1 MSSAGNPNKKNGP
14 EKGAPADKAALDRS
28 ATEKV
33 AAAGARARVDMLA
46 CDIPAELPIIPL
58 ASTVVFPQ
66 MVVNLQVVRKKNLN
80 LIRDMEPESI
90 IGLVVQKSSSIDVP
104 PIEDLS
110 SIGVA
115 ARLVNKLNVS
125 GNTVQIILL
134 GLRRFRIAQYVQTEP
149 YLRARVACIDEKED
163 ESMEANLMMGN
174 ALHLLENLIQ
184 LDARVP
190 GEILNLI
197 KNNLTGPGNLADQV
211 ANHLN
216 FELEEKKEI
225 LQTINPIERLKVA
238 IRLIEKSI
246 GLAKAG
252 QEIKEQTEDEIRK
265 AQREFFLREQLKVI
279 RKELGEESETAGMV
293 KELRDKIEKAGLP
306 EEARKEADKEL
317 ARLEMVNP
325 ASAEYTVIT
334 TYLDW
339 LASLPWSIATDD
351 RLDVREAAKILDRDH
366 YDLEKVKDR
375 ILEFLAVRQLKK
387 DMKGPILCFYG
398 PPGTGKTSL
407 GRSIAE
413 ALGRK
418 FVRMSVGGM
427 RDEAEIRG
435 HRRTYV
441 GAMPGKVLQS
451 LRRAGSRNPLFMI
464 DEVDKIGMDFRGD
477 PASALLEVLDPEQ
490 NGAFTDLY
498 LDLPFDLS
506 RVMFITTANRLDTIP
521 EPLRDRMEILHLP
534 GYVEEEKLD
543 IARQYLVPRQ
553 IDGHGLTKSQIA
565 ISDDA
570 ITEIIRGYTSDSGL
584 RKLEQQIAT
593 ICRKVAKEIAMGKTK
608 PRAVGAKDLQE
619 FLGPIVYIPE
629 VAERS
634 DEIGISTGLAWTS
647 SGGEILFVEA
657 TRMKGNGGLTITGQL
672 GDVMKE
678 SAQAAL
684 SYVKAHARAL
694 GIDEDAFEKVDI
706 HIHVPAG
713 AIPKD
718 GPSAGVTIATS
729 LASLMSQR
737 PIRHDIA
744 MTGEITLR
752 GKVLP
757 VGGLKEKILAARRA
771 GITTVL
777 VPHKN
782 EKDLVDIPA
791 HIRKQLKVVFV
802 KEIADVLHA
811 ALCSIVVA
819 QTEAIPAEAKR
830 ARARD
835 GAAKRRDRVRP
846 RAAAAGGGT
855 RAGR

>member
-1 MSSAGNPNKKNGP
+1 MSGSHNKKVGP
-14 EKGAPADKAALDRS
+14 DKASLDRG
-28 ATEKV
+28 TLERV
-33 AAAGARARVDMLA
+33 VAAGAKARTDMLA

-90 IGLVVQKSSSIDVP
+90 IGLVVQKSTSIDVP
-104 PIEDLS
+104 PIEELS
-110 SIGVA
+110 TIGVA
-115 ARLVNKLNVS
+115 ARLVNKINVS
-125 GNTVQIILL
+125 GNTIQIILL
-134 GLRRFRIAQYVQTEP
+134 GLRRFRIASYLQTEP

-163 ESMEANLMMGN
+163 ESMEANLLMGN

-184 LDARVP
+184 LDPRVP

-197 KNNLTGPGNLADQV
+197 KNNLSGPGNLADQV

-225 LQTINPIERLKVA
+225 LQTIEPVERLKVA

-279 RKELGEESETAGMV
+279 KKELGEESESAAIV

-306 EEARKEADKEL
+306 VEARKDADKEL
-317 ARLEMVNP
+317 SRLEMVNP
-325 ASAEYTVIT
+325 ASAEYNVIT

-339 LASLPWSIATDD
+339 LASLPWSVVTED
-351 RLDVREAAKILDRDH
+351 RLDVKDAARILDRDH

-375 ILEFLAVRQLKK
+375 ILEYLAVRQLKQ

-407 GRSIAE
+407 GKSIAE

-441 GAMPGKVLQS
+441 GAMPGKILQS

-490 NGAFTDLY
+490 NSGFTDLY

-521 EPLRDRMEILHLP
+521 EPLRDRMEIIHLP

-543 IARQYLVPRQ
+543 IARQYLIPRQ
-553 IDGHGLTKSQIA
+553 IEGHGLTKAQVSFVDET
-565 ISDDA
+565 IS
-570 ITEIIRGYTSDSGL
+570 EIIRGYTSDSGL

-593 ICRKVAKEIAMGKTK
+593 ICRKVAKEIAMGKAK
-608 PRAVGAKDLQE
+608 ARAVAPHDLQE
-619 FLGPIVYIPE
+619 FLGPIIYIPE
-629 VAERS
+629 VAERQ
-634 DEIGISTGLAWTS
+634 DEVGVSTGLAWTS
-647 SGGEILFVEA
+647 SGGDILFVEA
-657 TRMKGNGGLTITGQL
+657 TRMKGNGTLSITGQL
-672 GDVMKE
+672 GDVMRE

-684 SYVKAHARAL
+684 SFVKSHAGEL
-694 GIDEDAFEKVDI
+694 GIDENVFEKVDI

-718 GPSAGVTIATS
+718 GPSAGVTIAVA

-737 PIRHDIA
+737 PVRHDIA

-757 VGGLKEKILAARRA
+757 VGGIKEKLLAARRA
-771 GITTVL
+771 GITTVIL
-777 VPHKN
+777 PAKN

-791 HIRKQLKVVFV
+791 HIRKQIKPILVR
-802 KEIADVLHA
+802 EIAEVLQA
-811 ALCSIVVA
+811 ALSSIV
-819 QTEAIPAEAKR
+819 I
-830 ARARD
+830 ARAETIPVDGPRPGDHD
-835 GAAKRRDRVRP
+835 GASKKRERVRP
-846 RAAAAGGGT
+846 RAAAAGGGRT
-855 RAGR
+855 R

>member
-1 MSSAGNPNKKNGP
+1 MSHTRKTVP
-14 EKGAPADKAALDRS
+14 EKSGLDKAATDR
-28 ATEKV
+28 V
-33 AAAGARARVDMLA
+33 AAAAARARVDMLA
-46 CDIPAELPIIPL
+46 CDIPVELPIIPL

-80 LIRDMEPESI
+80 LIRDIEPESI
-90 IGLVVQKSSSIDVP
+90 IGLVVQKSSSIEVP
-104 PIEDLS
+104 PAEELS

-125 GNTVQIILL
+125 GNTIQIILL
-134 GLRRFRIAQYVQTEP
+134 GLKRFKIAAYQQSEP
-149 YLRARVACIDEKED
+149 YLLARVACIDETED
-163 ESMEANLMMGN
+163 ESMEANLLMGK

-184 LDARVP
+184 LDPRVP

-211 ANHLN
+211 ANHLS
-216 FELEEKKEI
+216 FELDDKKEI
-225 LQTINPIERLKVA
+225 LTTINPLDRLKVA
-238 IRLIEKSI
+238 IRLIEKLI

-279 RKELGEESETAGMV
+279 RKELGDESETAGV
-293 KELRDKIEKAGLP
+293 VRDLREKIAKANLP

-317 ARLEMVNP
+317 GRLETVNP
-325 ASAEYTVIT
+325 ASAEYTVIS

-339 LASLPWSIATDD
+339 LAALPWSVATED

-387 DMKGPILCFYG
+387 DLKSPILCFYG

-441 GAMPGKVLQS
+441 GAMPGKILQS
-451 LRRAGSRNPLFMI
+451 IRRSGSKNPVFMI
-464 DEVDKIGMDFRGD
+464 DEVDKIGSDFRGD

-490 NGAFTDLY
+490 NFAFTDLY
-498 LDLPFDLS
+498 LDVPFDLAQ
-506 RVMFITTANRLDTIP
+506 VMFVTTANRLDTIP
-521 EPLRDRMEILHLP
+521 EPLRDRMEILHLT
-534 GYVEEEKLD
+534 GYVEEEKLE
-543 IARQYLVPRQ
+543 IAQRYLVPRQ
-553 IDGHGLTKSQIA
+553 IEAHGLSKAMLT
-565 ISDDA
+565 
-570 ITEIIRGYTSDSGL
+570 ITEAALAEIVHGYTSDSGL

-593 ICRKVAKEIAMGKTK
+593 ICRKIAKEIAMGKTK
-608 PRAVGAKDLQE
+608 ARTLAPSDLQE

-629 VAERS
+629 VAERT
-634 DEIGISTGLAWTS
+634 DEVGVATGLAWTS
-647 SGGEILFVEA
+647 SGGEILFIEA
-657 TRMKGNGGLTITGQL
+657 TRMKGNGGLSITGQL
-672 GDVMKE
+672 GDVMRE

-684 SYVKAHARAL
+684 SYVKAHAPDL
-694 GIDEDAFEKVDI
+694 GIEETAFEKVDI

-718 GPSAGVTIATS
+718 GPSAGITIAVA

-737 PIRHDIA
+737 PIRHDMA

-771 GITTVL
+771 GITSVL
-777 VPHKN
+777 IPQKN

-791 HIRKQLKVVFV
+791 HIRKQLKLIPVR
-802 KEIADVLHA
+802 EISEVLAA
-811 ALCSIVVA
+811 ALCSIVLA
-819 QTEAIPAEAKR
+819 RPESIPSEARR
-830 ARARD
+830 ARTRATTSKKGD
-835 GAAKRRDRVRP
+835 KIKP
-846 RAAAAGGGT
+846 RAVAGT
-855 RAGR
+855 RPAR

>member
-1 MSSAGNPNKKNGP
+1 MSGTGNHK
-14 EKGAPADKAALDRS
+14 KGAPDKSLDKS
-28 ATEKV
+28 TAEKI
-33 AAAGARARVDMLA
+33 AAAGMRAHGDMLA
-46 CDIPAELPIIPL
+46 CDIPAELPVIPL

-104 PIEDLS
+104 PIEELS

-115 ARLVNKLNVS
+115 ARLVNKINVS
-125 GNTVQIILL
+125 GNTIQIILL
-134 GLRRFRIAQYVQTEP
+134 GLRRFKIASYIQTEP
-149 YLRARVACIDEKED
+149 YLKARVACIDEKED
-163 ESMEANLMMGN
+163 ESMEANMLMGN

-184 LDARVP
+184 LDPRVP

-197 KNNLTGPGNLADQV
+197 KNNLSGPGNLADQV

-225 LQTINPIERLKVA
+225 LTTIDPIGRLKVA
-238 IRLIEKSI
+238 IRLIEKAI

-279 RKELGEESETAGMV
+279 KKELGEESETAATV
-293 KELRDKIEKAGLP
+293 RELREKIDKAGLP
-306 EEARKEADKEL
+306 EEAKKEAEKEL
-317 ARLEMVNP
+317 GRLEMVNP
-325 ASAEYTVIT
+325 ASAEYNVIT

-339 LASLPWSIATDD
+339 LATLPWNTLTVD
-351 RLDVREAAKILDRDH
+351 RLDVKDASRILDRDH

-375 ILEFLAVRQLKK
+375 ILEFLAVRQLKS

-441 GAMPGKVLQS
+441 GAMPGKIIQS

-490 NGAFTDLY
+490 NSTFTDLY
-498 LDLPFDLS
+498 LDLQFDLS
-506 RVMFITTANRLDTIP
+506 KVMFITTANRLDTIP
-521 EPLRDRMEILHLP
+521 DPLRDRMEILHLP

-543 IARQYLVPRQ
+543 IARQFLIPRQ
-553 IDGHGLTKSQIA
+553 VSDHGLTKEQITLTE
-565 ISDDA
+565 DA
-570 ITEIIRGYTSDSGL
+570 LKEIIRGYTSDSGL

-593 ICRKVAKEIAMGKTK
+593 ICRKVAKDIAMGKPKART
-608 PRAVGAKDLQE
+608 VDQKDLGD

-629 VAERS
+629 VAERT
-634 DEIGISTGLAWTS
+634 DEVGVSTGLAWTS
-647 SGGEILFVEA
+647 SGGDILFIEA
-657 TRMKGNGGLTITGQL
+657 SKMKGNGVLSITGQL

-678 SAQAAL
+678 SAQAAMT
-684 SYVKAHARAL
+684 YVKSHSREL
-694 GIDEDAFEKVDI
+694 EIDEGLFEKTDI

-718 GPSAGVTIATS
+718 GPSAGVTIVAA

-737 PIRHDIA
+737 PVRHDLA
-744 MTGEITLR
+744 MTGEVTLR
-752 GKVLP
+752 GRVLP
-757 VGGLKEKILAARRA
+757 VGGIKEKILAARRA

-777 VPHKN
+777 MPARN

-791 HIRKQLKVVFV
+791 HIRKQLKFVFV
-802 KEIADVLHA
+802 REVGEVLEH
-811 ALCSIVVA
+811 ALCSIILA
-819 QTEAIPAEAKR
+819 KAEAIPVEARR
-830 ARARD
+830 ARVRERVQ
-835 GAAKRRDRVRP
+835 KRKERVKP
-846 RAAAAGGGT
+846 RAAAANGT
-855 RAGR
+855 RQVPR

>member
-1 MSSAGNPNKKNGP
+1 MNTPKKGGP
-14 EKGAPADKAALDRS
+14 EKEAPDRRASDKAAPAKAS
-28 ATEKV
+28 AEKP
-33 AAAGARARVDMLA
+33 APAGPKGRAEMLA

-66 MVVNLQVVRKKNLN
+66 MVVNLQVVRKKNLS
-80 LIRDMEPESI
+80 LIRDMEQESI
-90 IGLVVQKSSSIDVP
+90 IGLVVQKSSSIDLP
-104 PIEDLS
+104 PIEELS
-110 SIGVA
+110 AIGVA
-115 ARLVNKLNVS
+115 ARLVNKINVS

-134 GLRRFRIAQYVQTEP
+134 GLRRFRIAGYVQTEP
-149 YLRARVACIDEKED
+149 YLKARVTCIDEQED
-163 ESMEANLMMGN
+163 TSMEANLLMGN

-184 LDARVP
+184 LDPRVP

-197 KNNLTGPGNLADQV
+197 KNNLSGPGNLADQV

-225 LQTINPIERLKVA
+225 LQTINPLERLKVG
-238 IRLIEKSI
+238 IRLLEKSI

-279 RKELGEESETAGMV
+279 RKELGEESETAAVV
-293 KELRDKIEKAGLP
+293 KDLREKIEKALLP
-306 EEARKEADKEL
+306 EEARKEAEKEM

-325 ASAEYTVIT
+325 ASAEYNVIT

-339 LASLPWSIATDD
+339 LANLPWSVLTED
-351 RLDVREAAKILDRDH
+351 RLDVRDATRILDRDH

-418 FVRMSVGGM
+418 FVHMSVGGM

-441 GAMPGKVLQS
+441 GAMPGKILQS

-490 NGAFTDLY
+490 NSAFTDLY

-521 EPLRDRMEILHLP
+521 EPLRDRMEILHLS

-553 IDGHGLTKSQIA
+553 IEGHGLTKDQITITDEA
-565 ISDDA
+565 V
-570 ITEIIRGYTSDSGL
+570 TEIIRGYTSDSGL
-584 RKLEQQIAT
+584 RRLEQQIAT
-593 ICRKVAKEIAMGKTK
+593 LCRKVAKEIAMGSEK
-608 PRAVGAKDLQE
+608 PRTITGRDLQE
-619 FLGPIVYIPE
+619 FLGPIIYIPE
-629 VAERS
+629 VAERQ
-634 DEIGISTGLAWTS
+634 DEVGVSTGLAWTS
-647 SGGEILFVEA
+647 SGGDILFIEA
-657 TRMKGNGGLTITGQL
+657 TKMKGNGGLAITGQL
-672 GDVMKE
+672 GDIMKE
-678 SAQAAL
+678 SAQAAM
-684 SYVKAHARAL
+684 SYVKSHARAL

-718 GPSAGVTIATS
+718 GPSAGITIALA

-737 PIRHDIA
+737 AVRHDIA

-757 VGGLKEKILAARRA
+757 VGGIKEKLLAARRA
-771 GITTVL
+771 GITTIL
-777 VPHKN
+777 LPAKN
-782 EKDLVDIPA
+782 EKDLVDIPP
-791 HIRKQLKVVFV
+791 HIRKQLKLVFV
-802 KEIADVLHA
+802 RDIAEVLKT
-811 ALCSIVVA
+811 ALSSIVIA
-819 QTEAIPAEAKR
+819 HAGAIAGEARK
-830 ARARD
+830 ARARE
-835 GAAKRRDRVRP
+835 GGPKRKGDRVKP
-846 RAAAAGGGT
+846 RAAAVGG
-855 RAGR
+855 RPAR

>member
-1 MSSAGNPNKKNGP
+1 MSQSHRKGSGERPAGSERALPAAVRPSA
-14 EKGAPADKAALDRS
+14 E
-28 ATEKV
+28 
-33 AAAGARARVDMLA
+33 MLE

-66 MVVNLQVVRKKNLN
+66 MVVNLQVVRKKNLS

-90 IGLVVQKSSSIDVP
+90 IGLVVQKSTSIEVP
-104 PIEDLS
+104 PIDELS
-110 SIGVA
+110 GIGVA

-125 GNTVQIILL
+125 GNTIQIILL
-134 GLRRFRIAQYVQTEP
+134 GLRRFRVAEYVQTDP
-149 YLRARVACIDEKED
+149 YLKARVACIDEAET
-163 ESMEANLMMGN
+163 ESMEANLLMGN

-184 LDARVP
+184 LDPRVP

-225 LQTINPIERLKVA
+225 LQTIESIDRLKVA

-246 GLAKAG
+246 GLAKSG

-265 AQREFFLREQLKVI
+265 AQREYFLREQMKVI
-279 RKELGEESETAGMV
+279 RKELGEESESAGAV
-293 KELRDKIEKAGLP
+293 RELREKIEKAGLP
-306 EEARKEADKEL
+306 EDAKKEAEKEL

-339 LASLPWSIATDD
+339 LATLPWNVDTTD

-366 YDLEKVKDR
+366 YGLEKVKDR

-387 DMKGPILCFYG
+387 DMKSPILCFYG

-441 GAMPGKVLQS
+441 GAMPGKIVQS
-451 LRRAGSRNPLFMI
+451 LRRAASRNPLFMI
-464 DEVDKIGMDFRGD
+464 DEVDKIGSDFRGD

-490 NGAFTDLY
+490 NSTFTDLY

-506 RVMFITTANRLDTIP
+506 RVMFVTTANRLDTIP

-534 GYVEEEKLD
+534 GYVEEEKMD
-543 IARQYLVPRQ
+543 IARQYLIPRQ
-553 IDGHGLTKSQIA
+553 LEAHGL
-565 ISDDA
+565 SDERLAFADEA
-570 ITEIIRGYTSDSGL
+570 LADIIHGYTADSGL

-593 ICRKVAKEIAMGKTK
+593 ICRKVAKDIAMGQTK
-608 PRAVGAKDLQE
+608 PRKVATADLIDY
-619 FLGPIVYIPE
+619 LGPVVFIPE
-629 VAERS
+629 VAERT
-634 DEIGISTGLAWTS
+634 DEVGVATGLAWTS
-647 SGGEILFVEA
+647 SGGDILFIEA
-657 TRMKGNGGLTITGQL
+657 TRMKGGGGLLITGQL

-678 SAQAAL
+678 SAQAAM
-684 SYVKAHARAL
+684 SYIKAHAIEL
-694 GIDEDAFEKVDI
+694 GIEGDAFEKYDI

-718 GPSAGVTIATS
+718 GPSAGITIATAI
-729 LASLMSQR
+729 ASLMSNR
-737 PIRHDIA
+737 PVRHQLA

-771 GITTVL
+771 GLETVL
-777 VPHKN
+777 IPIKN
-782 EKDLVDIPA
+782 EKDLIDVPE
-791 HIRKQLKVVFV
+791 HLRKPLKLVPV
-802 KEIADVLHA
+802 KTISEVLAA
-811 ALCSIVVA
+811 ALSPLVLA
-819 QTEAIPAEAKR
+819 QTESIPGEARR
-830 ARARD
+830 ARIRES
-835 GAAKRRDRVRP
+835 GGRRRDRVKP
-846 RAAAAGGGT
+846 RAIAEE
-855 RAGR
+855 RRNGR

>member
-1 MSSAGNPNKKNGP
+1 MTTKKIVEGKPAG
-14 EKGAPADKAALDRS
+14 
-28 ATEKV
+28 TERV
-33 AAAGARARVDMLA
+33 TPAAAKPTPDMLE
-46 CDIPAELPIIPL
+46 CEIPAILPIIPL

-66 MVVNLQVVRKKNLN
+66 MVVNLQVVRKKNLS
-80 LIRDMEPESI
+80 LIRDLEAESI
-90 IGLVVQKSSSIDVP
+90 IGLVVQKSTSIEVP
-104 PIEDLS
+104 PVEELS
-110 SIGVA
+110 TIGVA
-115 ARLVNKLNVS
+115 ARLVNRLNVS
-125 GNTVQIILL
+125 GNTIQIILL
-134 GLRRFRIAQYVQTEP
+134 GLRRFKIAEYLQTEP
-149 YLRARVACIDEKED
+149 YLRARVACIDEREV
-163 ESMEANLMMGN
+163 ESMEANLLMGN

-197 KNNLTGPGNLADQV
+197 KNNLRGPGNLADQI

-225 LQTINPIERLKVA
+225 LQTIHPIERLKCG

-265 AQREFFLREQLKVI
+265 AQREYFLREQMKVI
-279 RKELGEESETAGMV
+279 RKELGEESESAAAV
-293 KELRDKIEKAGLP
+293 KELRDRLEKATLP
-306 EEARKEADKEL
+306 EEARKEAEKEL
-317 ARLEMVNP
+317 TRLEMVNP

-339 LASLPWSIATDD
+339 LASLPWSAETVD
-351 RLDVREAAKILDRDH
+351 RLDVREAARILDRDH
-366 YDLEKVKDR
+366 YGLEKVKDR

-387 DMKGPILCFYG
+387 DMKSPILCFYG

-413 ALGRK
+413 SLGRK

-441 GAMPGKVLQS
+441 GAMPGKILQS
-451 LRRAGSRNPLFMI
+451 LRRATTRNPLFMI

-490 NGAFTDLY
+490 NSTFTDLY

-506 RVMFITTANRLDTIP
+506 RVMFVTTANRLDTIP

-534 GYVEEEKLD
+534 GYVEEEKMD
-543 IARQYLVPRQ
+543 IARQYLIPRQ
-553 IDGHGLTKSQIA
+553 LEAHGLDDAQLKL
-565 ISDDA
+565 SDDA
-570 ITEIIRGYTSDSGL
+570 LAEMIRGYTADSGL

-593 ICRKVAKEIAMGKTK
+593 ICRKVAKEIALGDSR
-608 PRAVGAKDLQE
+608 PRSVTPNDLQM
-619 FLGPIVYIPE
+619 FLGPIQFIPE
-629 VAERS
+629 MAERT
-634 DEIGISTGLAWTS
+634 DEIGVATGLAWTS
-647 SGGEILFVEA
+647 SGGDILFIEA
-657 TRMKGNGGLTITGQL
+657 TRMKGNGGLVITGQL

-684 SYVKAHARAL
+684 SFVKAHAAEL
-694 GIDEDAFEKVDI
+694 NIDPDAFEKHDI

-718 GPSAGVTIATS
+718 GPSAGITIATAV
-729 LASLMSQR
+729 ASLMSNR
-737 PIRHDIA
+737 PVRHQIA

-757 VGGLKEKILAARRA
+757 IGGVKEKILAARRA
-771 GITTVL
+771 GIECVL
-777 VPHKN
+777 MPQRN
-782 EKDLVDIPA
+782 EKDLIDVA
-791 HIRKQLKVVFV
+791 EHLRKGLKFVFV
-802 KEIADVLHA
+802 RDIGEVLKEALSPLVIARPDAV
-811 ALCSIVVA
+811 SGEVR
-819 QTEAIPAEAKR
+819 R
-830 ARARD
+830 ARHRD
-835 GAAKRRDRVRP
+835 ATSRRRERVKPRAIAGDRVRN
-846 RAAAAGGGT
+846 
-855 RAGR
+855 GR

>member
-1 MSSAGNPNKKNGP
+1 MSHSSR
-14 EKGAPADKAALDRS
+14 KGASDKSAAVERVAPTMVRPS
-28 ATEKV
+28 AE
-33 AAAGARARVDMLA
+33 MLE

-66 MVVNLQVVRKKNLN
+66 MVVNLQVVRKKNLS

-90 IGLVVQKSSSIDVP
+90 IGLVVQKSTSIEVP
-104 PIEDLS
+104 PIEELS
-110 SIGVA
+110 GIGVA

-125 GNTVQIILL
+125 GNTIQIILL
-134 GLRRFRIAQYVQTEP
+134 GLRRFKVAEYAQTEP
-149 YLRARVACIDEKED
+149 YLRARVACIDEREV
-163 ESMEANLMMGN
+163 ESMEANLLMGN
-174 ALHLLENLIQ
+174 ALHLMENLIQ
-184 LDARVP
+184 LDPRVP

-238 IRLIEKSI
+238 IRLIEKTI

-265 AQREFFLREQLKVI
+265 AQREYFLREQMKVI
-279 RKELGEESETAGMV
+279 RKELGEESESAGAV
-293 KELRDKIEKAGLP
+293 KDLREKLDRAGLP
-306 EEARKEADKEL
+306 EEARKEAEKEL

-325 ASAEYTVIT
+325 ASAEYSVIT

-339 LASLPWSIATDD
+339 LATLPWTTTTDD
-351 RLDVREAAKILDRDH
+351 RLDIREAAKILDRDH
-366 YDLEKVKDR
+366 YGLEKVKDR

-387 DMKGPILCFYG
+387 DMKSPILCFYG

-413 ALGRK
+413 ALGRR

-441 GAMPGKVLQS
+441 GAMPGKILQS
-451 LRRAGSRNPLFMI
+451 LRRAGTRNPLFMI
-464 DEVDKIGMDFRGD
+464 DEVDKIGNDFRGD

-490 NGAFTDLY
+490 NSTFTDLY
-498 LDLPFDLS
+498 LDLQFDLS
-506 RVMFITTANRLDTIP
+506 RVMFVTTANRLDTIP
-521 EPLRDRMEILHLP
+521 DPLRDRMETLHIP
-534 GYVEEEKLD
+534 GYVEEEKMD
-543 IARQYLVPRQ
+543 IAKQYLVPRQ
-553 IDGHGLTKSQIA
+553 LEAHGLTDTHLQ
-565 ISDDA
+565 
-570 ITEIIRGYTSDSGL
+570 ITEAALGEMISGYTSDSGL

-593 ICRKVAKEIAMGKTK
+593 ICRKAAKEVAMGRSK
-608 PRAVGAKDLQE
+608 PRQVGPTELQE
-619 FLGPIVYIPE
+619 FLGPIVYISE
-629 VAERS
+629 VAERT
-634 DEIGISTGLAWTS
+634 DEIGVATGLAWTS
-647 SGGEILFVEA
+647 SGGEILFIEA
-657 TRMKGNGGLTITGQL
+657 TRMKGSGGLQITGQL

-684 SYVKAHARAL
+684 SFVKSHATDL
-694 GIDEDAFEKVDI
+694 GIDPEAFEKGDL

-718 GPSAGVTIATS
+718 GPSAGITLATAI
-729 LASLMSQR
+729 ASLMSNR
-737 PIRHDIA
+737 PVRHQIA

-757 VGGLKEKILAARRA
+757 VGGIKEKILAARRA
-771 GITTVL
+771 GIETVL
-777 VPHKN
+777 MPVRN
-782 EKDLVDIPA
+782 EKDLVDIPE
-791 HIRKQLKVVFV
+791 HLRKGLKLIPVRDIS
-802 KEIADVLHA
+802 EVLAA
-811 ALCSIVVA
+811 ALSPLVLARPEAVA
-819 QTEAIPAEAKR
+819 GEARK
-830 ARARD
+830 ARVRDASAR
-835 GAAKRRDRVRP
+835 RRDKIKP
-846 RAAAAGGGT
+846 RAIAQGP
-855 RAGR
+855 RSGR

>member
-1 MSSAGNPNKKNGP
+1 MSAPGRKVSAESKPT
-14 EKGAPADKAALDRS
+14 DRV
-28 ATEKV
+28 ATSTPLKPQS
-33 AAAGARARVDMLA
+33 DMLE
-46 CDIPAELPIIPL
+46 CDIPSELPIIPL

-66 MVVNLQVVRKKNLN
+66 MVVNLQVVRKKNLS
-80 LIRDMEPESI
+80 LIRDMEQESI
-90 IGLVVQKSSSIDVP
+90 IGLVVQRSTSIEVP
-104 PIEDLS
+104 PIEELS
-110 SIGVA
+110 GIGVA

-125 GNTVQIILL
+125 GNTIQIILL
-134 GLRRFRIAQYVQTEP
+134 GLRRFRIAEYLQTEP
-149 YLRARVACIDEKED
+149 YLKARVACIDEREI
-163 ESMEANLMMGN
+163 ESMEANLLMGN
-174 ALHLLENLIQ
+174 ALHLMENLIQ

-265 AQREFFLREQLKVI
+265 SQREYFLREQLKVI
-279 RKELGEESETAGMV
+279 RKELGEESETAAAV
-293 KELRDKIEKAGLP
+293 KDLRDRLDKAQLP
-306 EEARKEADKEL
+306 EDAKKEAEKEIG
-317 ARLEMVNP
+317 RLEMVNP

-339 LASLPWSIATDD
+339 LASLPWSTETVD

-366 YDLEKVKDR
+366 YGLEKVKDR
-375 ILEFLAVRQLKK
+375 ILEFLAVRQLKR
-387 DMKGPILCFYG
+387 DMKSPILCFYG

-441 GAMPGKVLQS
+441 GAMPGKILQS
-451 LRRAGSRNPLFMI
+451 LRRAGTKNPLFMI
-464 DEVDKIGMDFRGD
+464 DEVDKIGADFRGD

-490 NGAFTDLY
+490 NNSFTDLY
-498 LDLPFDLS
+498 LDLAFDLS
-506 RVMFITTANRLDTIP
+506 KVMFVTTANRLDTIP

-534 GYVEEEKLD
+534 GYVEEEKMD
-543 IARQYLVPRQ
+543 IARQYLIPRQ
-553 IDGHGLTKSQIA
+553 VEGHGLTKEQI
-565 ISDDA
+565 
-570 ITEIIRGYTSDSGL
+570 EIGDEALAEMIRGYTADSGL

-593 ICRKVAKEIAMGKTK
+593 ICRKVAKEIAMGKAK
-608 PRAVGAKDLQE
+608 PRQIGSTDLQD
-619 FLGPIVYIPE
+619 FLGPVVFIPE
-629 VAERS
+629 VAERE
-634 DEIGISTGLAWTS
+634 DEVGVATGLAWTS
-647 SGGEILFVEA
+647 SGGDILFIEA
-657 TRMKGNGGLTITGQL
+657 TRMKGNGGLQITGQL

-684 SYVKAHARAL
+684 SYVKAHATDLSIEA
-694 GIDEDAFEKVDI
+694 DAFEKFDL

-718 GPSAGVTIATS
+718 GPSAGITIATAI
-729 LASLMSQR
+729 ASLMSNR
-737 PIRHDIA
+737 PVRHQTA

-757 VGGLKEKILAARRA
+757 VGGVKEKILAARRA

-777 VPHKN
+777 LPAKN
-782 EKDLVDIPA
+782 EKDLVDVPA
-791 HIRKQLKVVFV
+791 HLRKDLKLVFV
-802 KEIADVLHA
+802 KDIGEVLAA
-811 ALCSIVVA
+811 ALRVVVLA
-819 QTEAIPAEAKR
+819 PPEAI
-830 ARARD
+830 D
-835 GAAKRRDRVRP
+835 GDDRKTRP
-846 RAAAAGGGT
+846 RDTGNRRRGERLKP
-855 RAGR
+855 RAIAEPRRSPGR

>member
-1 MSSAGNPNKKNGP
+1 MTGPGNHRKA
-14 EKGAPADKAALDRS
+14 APDKALDKS
-28 ATEKV
+28 TAEKV
-33 AAAGARARVDMLA
+33 AAAGARAHGDMLA
-46 CDIPAELPIIPL
+46 CDIPGELPVIPL

-104 PIEDLS
+104 PIEELS
-110 SIGVA
+110 TIGVA
-115 ARLVNKLNVS
+115 ARLVNKINVS
-125 GNTVQIILL
+125 GNTIQIILL
-134 GLRRFRIAQYVQTEP
+134 GLRRFKIASYIQTEP
-149 YLRARVACIDEKED
+149 YLKARVACIDEKED
-163 ESMEANLMMGN
+163 DSMEANMLMGN

-184 LDARVP
+184 LDPRVP

-197 KNNLTGPGNLADQV
+197 KNNLSGPGNLADQV

-225 LQTINPIERLKVA
+225 LTTIDPLGRLKVA
-238 IRLIEKSI
+238 IRLIEKAI

-279 RKELGEESETAGMV
+279 KKELGEESETAATV
-293 KELRDKIEKAGLP
+293 RELREKIEKAGLP
-306 EEARKEADKEL
+306 EEARKEAEKEL
-317 ARLEMVNP
+317 GRLEMVNP
-325 ASAEYTVIT
+325 ASAEYNVIT

-339 LASLPWSIATDD
+339 LATLPWSTMTVD
-351 RLDVREAAKILDRDH
+351 RLDVKDAARILDRDH
-366 YDLEKVKDR
+366 YDLDKVKDR
-375 ILEFLAVRQLKK
+375 ILEFLAVRQLKS

-441 GAMPGKVLQS
+441 GAMPGKIIQS

-490 NGAFTDLY
+490 NNSFTDLY
-498 LDLPFDLS
+498 LDLQFDLS

-521 EPLRDRMEILHLP
+521 DPLRDRMEILHLS

-543 IARQYLVPRQ
+543 IARQFLIPRQ
-553 IDGHGLTKSQIA
+553 IADHGLTKEQV
-565 ISDDA
+565 A
-570 ITEIIRGYTSDSGL
+570 ITEDALKEIIRGYTSDSGL

-593 ICRKVAKEIAMGKTK
+593 ICRKI
-608 PRAVGAKDLQE
+608 AKDVVTGKSRARTVDPKELGD

-629 VAERS
+629 VAERT
-634 DEIGISTGLAWTS
+634 DEVGVSTGLAWTS
-647 SGGEILFVEA
+647 SGGDILFIEA
-657 TRMKGNGGLTITGQL
+657 SRMKGNGVLSITGQL

-684 SYVKAHARAL
+684 TYVKSHSREL
-694 GIDEDAFEKVDI
+694 EIDETLFEKNDI

-718 GPSAGVTIATS
+718 GPSAGVTIVAS
-729 LASLMSQR
+729 LASLMTQR
-737 PIRHDIA
+737 PVRHDLA
-744 MTGEITLR
+744 MTGEVTLR

-771 GITTVL
+771 GITTVVL
-777 VPHKN
+777 PARN

-791 HIRKQLKVVFV
+791 NIRKQMKFVFV
-802 KEIADVLHA
+802 REVGEVLDA
-811 ALCSIVVA
+811 ALCKIVLA
-819 QTEAIPAEAKR
+819 RAEAIPVEARR
-830 ARARD
+830 ARVRERVQ
-835 GAAKRRDRVRP
+835 KRKERVKP
-846 RAAAAGGGT
+846 RAAANGSRQGD
-855 RAGR
+855 R

>member
-1 MSSAGNPNKKNGP
+1 MTAP
-14 EKGAPADKAALDRS
+14 KGKGPADPKAAI
-28 ATEKV
+28 EK
-33 AAAGARARVDMLA
+33 AMPASIRPPAELLE

-66 MVVNLQVVRKKNLN
+66 MVVNLQVVRKKNLS

-90 IGLVVQKSSSIDVP
+90 LGLVVQKSTSIEVP
-104 PIEDLS
+104 PIEELS
-110 SIGVA
+110 GIGVA

-125 GNTVQIILL
+125 GNTIQIILL
-134 GLRRFRIAQYVQTEP
+134 GLRRFRIAEYLQTEP
-149 YLRARVACIDEKED
+149 YLKARVACIDEREV
-163 ESMEANLMMGN
+163 ESMEANLLMGN

-225 LQTINPIERLKVA
+225 LQTINPIERLKVG

-265 AQREFFLREQLKVI
+265 AQREYFLREQMKVI
-279 RKELGEESETAGMV
+279 RKELGEDSETAAAV
-293 KELRDKIEKAGLP
+293 KDLRDKLDRAVLP

-317 ARLEMVNP
+317 GRLEMVNP

-339 LASLPWSIATDD
+339 LATLPWSTETVD

-366 YDLEKVKDR
+366 YGLEKVKDR

-387 DMKGPILCFYG
+387 DMKSPILCFYG

-441 GAMPGKVLQS
+441 GAMPGKIVQS
-451 LRRAGSRNPLFMI
+451 LRRAGTRNPLFMI
-464 DEVDKIGMDFRGD
+464 DEVDKIGSDFRGD

-490 NGAFTDLY
+490 NSTFTDLY

-506 RVMFITTANRLDTIP
+506 RIMFVTTANRLDTIP

-534 GYVEEEKLD
+534 GYVEEEKMD
-543 IARQYLVPRQ
+543 IARQYLIPRQ
-553 IDGHGLTKSQIA
+553 IDGHGLTGQQLG
-565 ISDDA
+565 
-570 ITEIIRGYTSDSGL
+570 ITDEALAEMIHGYTADSGL

-593 ICRKVAKEIAMGKTK
+593 ICRKVAKEIAMGKEK
-608 PRAVGAKDLQE
+608 PRQVAPADLQE
-619 FLGPIVYIPE
+619 FLGPVVYIPE
-629 VAERS
+629 VAERE
-634 DEIGISTGLAWTS
+634 DEIGVATGLAWTA
-647 SGGEILFVEA
+647 SGGDILFIEA
-657 TRMKGNGGLTITGQL
+657 TRMRGNGGLQITGQL

-684 SYVKAHARAL
+684 SFVKAHAVEL
-694 GIDEDAFEKVDI
+694 KIEVDAFEKFDL

-718 GPSAGVTIATS
+718 GPSAGITIAAAI
-729 LASLMSQR
+729 ASLMSNR
-737 PIRHDIA
+737 PVRHQTA

-757 VGGLKEKILAARRA
+757 VGGIKEKILAARRA
-771 GITTVL
+771 GIETVL
-777 VPHKN
+777 MPSRN
-782 EKDLVDIPA
+782 EKDLADVPE
-791 HIRKQLKVVFV
+791 HLRKGLSLVFV
-802 KEIADVLHA
+802 KDIAEVLAA
-811 ALCSIVVA
+811 ALSPLVLA
-819 QTEAIPAEAKR
+819 PATMVEVEKPKPR
-830 ARARD
+830 ETGR
-835 GAAKRRDRVRP
+835 GRRGLKP
-846 RAAAAGGGT
+846 RAVPEERRGS
-855 RAGR
+855 R

>member
-1 MSSAGNPNKKNGP
+1 MSTPNSNKKNGT
-14 EKGAPADKAALDRS
+14 DKSGLDKP
-28 ATEKV
+28 TTDKV
-33 AAAGARARVDMLA
+33 LAAGAKARIDMLA
-46 CDIPAELPIIPL
+46 CDIPSELPIIPL

-80 LIRDMEPESI
+80 LIRDMEPEAI

-110 SIGVA
+110 QIGVA

-125 GNTVQIILL
+125 GNTIQIILL
-134 GLRRFRIAQYVQTEP
+134 GLRRFRIAQYLQTEP

-163 ESMEANLMMGN
+163 ESMEANLLMGS

-225 LQTINPIERLKVA
+225 LQTINPIDRLKVA
-238 IRLIEKSI
+238 IRLIEKTI

-279 RKELGEESETAGMV
+279 RKELGEESESAAAV
-293 KELRDKIEKAGLP
+293 KELRDKIDKAGLP
-306 EEARKEADKEL
+306 EEARKEAEKEL
-317 ARLEMVNP
+317 GRLEMVNP

-339 LASLPWSIATDD
+339 LATLPWSIATED

-490 NGAFTDLY
+490 NFGFTDLY

-521 EPLRDRMEILHLP
+521 DPLRDRMEILHLP

-553 IDGHGLTKSQIA
+553 IEGHGLTNA
-565 ISDDA
+565 IITITDEAVSD
-570 ITEIIRGYTSDSGL
+570 IIRGYTSDSGL

-593 ICRKVAKEIAMGKTK
+593 ICRKVAKEIAMGRTK
-608 PRAVGAKDLQE
+608 AHAVGPKDLQA
-619 FLGPIVYIPE
+619 FLGPIIYIPE

-634 DEIGISTGLAWTS
+634 DEIGVATGLAWTS
-647 SGGEILFVEA
+647 SGGEILFVEV

-694 GIDEDAFEKVDI
+694 GIDEDGFEKVDI

-718 GPSAGVTIATS
+718 GPSAGVTIATA

-737 PIRHDIA
+737 PVRHDIA

-757 VGGLKEKILAARRA
+757 VGGVKEKILAARRA
-771 GITTVL
+771 GITTIL
-777 VPHKN
+777 MPAKN
-782 EKDLVDIPA
+782 EKDLVDIPT
-791 HIRKQLKVVFV
+791 HIRKQLKLVFV
-802 KEIADVLHA
+802 REISEVLA
-811 ALCSIVVA
+811 AAISSIVIA
-819 QTEAIPAEAKR
+819 PTEAIAGEARR

-835 GAAKRRDRVRP
+835 GGAKRRDRVRP
-846 RAAAAGGGT
+846 RAAAVGGG
-855 RAGR
+855 RSPR

>member
-1 MSSAGNPNKKNGP
+1 MSGTGNHK
-14 EKGAPADKAALDRS
+14 KGAPEKALDKS
-28 ATEKV
+28 TAEKI
-33 AAAGARARVDMLA
+33 AAAGIRAHGDMLA
-46 CDIPAELPIIPL
+46 CDIPAELPVIPL

-104 PIEDLS
+104 PIEELS

-115 ARLVNKLNVS
+115 ARLVNKINVS
-125 GNTVQIILL
+125 GNTIQIILL
-134 GLRRFRIAQYVQTEP
+134 GLRRFKIASYIQTEP
-149 YLRARVACIDEKED
+149 YLKARVACIDEKED
-163 ESMEANLMMGN
+163 ESMEANMLMGN

-184 LDARVP
+184 LDPRVP

-197 KNNLTGPGNLADQV
+197 KNNLSGPGNLADQV

-225 LQTINPIERLKVA
+225 LTTIDPIGRLKVA
-238 IRLIEKSI
+238 IRLIEKAI

-279 RKELGEESETAGMV
+279 KKELGEESETAATV
-293 KELRDKIEKAGLP
+293 RELREKIDKAGLP
-306 EEARKEADKEL
+306 EEAKKEAEKEL
-317 ARLEMVNP
+317 GRLEMVNP
-325 ASAEYTVIT
+325 ASAEYNVIT

-339 LASLPWSIATDD
+339 LATLPWNTLTVD
-351 RLDVREAAKILDRDH
+351 RLDVKDAARILDRDH

-375 ILEFLAVRQLKK
+375 ILEFLAVRQLKS
-387 DMKGPILCFYG
+387 DMKGPILSFYG

-441 GAMPGKVLQS
+441 GAMPGKIIQS

-490 NGAFTDLY
+490 DSTFTDLY
-498 LDLPFDLS
+498 LDLQFDLS
-506 RVMFITTANRLDTIP
+506 KVMFITTANRLDTIP
-521 EPLRDRMEILHLP
+521 DPLRDRMEILHLP

-543 IARQYLVPRQ
+543 IARQFLIPRQ
-553 IDGHGLTKSQIA
+553 VSDHGLTKEQITLTE
-565 ISDDA
+565 DA
-570 ITEIIRGYTSDSGL
+570 LKEIIRGYTSDSGL

-593 ICRKVAKEIAMGKTK
+593 ICRKVAKDIAMGKPKART
-608 PRAVGAKDLQE
+608 VDQKDLGD

-629 VAERS
+629 VAERN
-634 DEIGISTGLAWTS
+634 DEVGVSTGLAWTS
-647 SGGEILFVEA
+647 SGGDILFIEA
-657 TRMKGNGGLTITGQL
+657 SKMKGNGTLSITGQL

-678 SAQAAL
+678 SAQAAMT
-684 SYVKAHARAL
+684 YVKSHSREL
-694 GIDEDAFEKVDI
+694 EIDESLFEKTDI

-718 GPSAGVTIATS
+718 GPSAGVTIVAA

-737 PIRHDIA
+737 PVRHDLA
-744 MTGEITLR
+744 MTGEVTLR
-752 GKVLP
+752 GRVLP
-757 VGGLKEKILAARRA
+757 VGGIKEKILAARRA

-777 VPHKN
+777 MPARN

-791 HIRKQLKVVFV
+791 HIRKQLKFVFV
-802 KEIADVLHA
+802 REVGEVLEH
-811 ALCSIVVA
+811 ALCSIILA
-819 QTEAIPAEAKR
+819 KAEAIPVEARR
-830 ARARD
+830 ARVRERVQKRKER
-835 GAAKRRDRVRP
+835 AKP
-846 RAAAAGGGT
+846 RAAAANGS
-855 RAGR
+855 RQAPR

>member
-1 MSSAGNPNKKNGP
+1 MTAP
-14 EKGAPADKAALDRS
+14 KGKGPADPKAAI
-28 ATEKV
+28 EK
-33 AAAGARARVDMLA
+33 AMPASIRPPAELLE

-66 MVVNLQVVRKKNLN
+66 MVVNLQVVRKKNLS

-90 IGLVVQKSSSIDVP
+90 LGLVVQKSTSIEVP
-104 PIEDLS
+104 PIEELS
-110 SIGVA
+110 GIGVA

-125 GNTVQIILL
+125 GNTIQIILL
-134 GLRRFRIAQYVQTEP
+134 GLRRFRIAEYLQTEP
-149 YLRARVACIDEKED
+149 YLKARVACIDEREV
-163 ESMEANLMMGN
+163 ESMEANLLMGN

-225 LQTINPIERLKVA
+225 LQTINPIERLKVG

-265 AQREFFLREQLKVI
+265 AQREYFLREQMKVI
-279 RKELGEESETAGMV
+279 RKELGEDSETAAAV
-293 KELRDKIEKAGLP
+293 KDLRDKLDRAVLP

-317 ARLEMVNP
+317 GRLEMVNP

-339 LASLPWSIATDD
+339 LATLPWSTETVD

-366 YDLEKVKDR
+366 YGLEKVKDR

-387 DMKGPILCFYG
+387 DMKSPILCFYG

-441 GAMPGKVLQS
+441 GAMPGKIVQS
-451 LRRAGSRNPLFMI
+451 LRRAGTRNPLFMI
-464 DEVDKIGMDFRGD
+464 DEVDKIGSDFRGD

-490 NGAFTDLY
+490 NSTFTDLY

-506 RVMFITTANRLDTIP
+506 RIMFVTTANRLDTIP

-534 GYVEEEKLD
+534 GYVEEEKMD
-543 IARQYLVPRQ
+543 IARQYLIPRQ
-553 IDGHGLTKSQIA
+553 IDGHGLTGQQLG
-565 ISDDA
+565 
-570 ITEIIRGYTSDSGL
+570 ITDEALAEMIHGYTADSGL

-593 ICRKVAKEIAMGKTK
+593 ICRKVAKEIAMGKEK
-608 PRAVGAKDLQE
+608 PRQVAPADLQE
-619 FLGPIVYIPE
+619 FLGPVVYIPE
-629 VAERS
+629 VAERE
-634 DEIGISTGLAWTS
+634 DEIGVATGLAWTA
-647 SGGEILFVEA
+647 SGGDILFIEA
-657 TRMKGNGGLTITGQL
+657 TRMRGSGGLQITGQL

-684 SYVKAHARAL
+684 SFVKAHAVEL
-694 GIDEDAFEKVDI
+694 KIEVDAFEKFDL

-718 GPSAGVTIATS
+718 GPSAGITIAAAI
-729 LASLMSQR
+729 ASLMSNR
-737 PIRHDIA
+737 PVRHQTA

-757 VGGLKEKILAARRA
+757 VGGIKEKILAARRA
-771 GITTVL
+771 GIETVL
-777 VPHKN
+777 MPSRN
-782 EKDLVDIPA
+782 EKDLADVPE
-791 HIRKQLKVVFV
+791 HLRKGLSLVFV
-802 KEIADVLHA
+802 KDIAEVLAA
-811 ALCSIVVA
+811 ALSPLVLA
-819 QTEAIPAEAKR
+819 PATMVEVEKPKPR
-830 ARARD
+830 ETGR
-835 GAAKRRDRVRP
+835 GRRGLKP
-846 RAAAAGGGT
+846 RAVPEERRGS
-855 RAGR
+855 R

>member
-1 MSSAGNPNKKNGP
+1 MTGAGNHR
-14 EKGAPADKAALDRS
+14 KAAPDKGGLDKS
-28 ATEKV
+28 TAEKV
-33 AAAGARARVDMLA
+33 AAAGARAHGDMLA
-46 CDIPAELPIIPL
+46 CDIPAELPVIPL

-104 PIEDLS
+104 PIEELS
-110 SIGVA
+110 TIGVA
-115 ARLVNKLNVS
+115 ARLVNKINVS
-125 GNTVQIILL
+125 GNTIQIILL
-134 GLRRFRIAQYVQTEP
+134 GLRRFKIASYLQTEP
-149 YLRARVACIDEKED
+149 YLKARVACIDEKEED
-163 ESMEANLMMGN
+163 SMEANMLMGN
-174 ALHLLENLIQ
+174 ALHLLEHLIQ
-184 LDARVP
+184 LDPRVP

-197 KNNLTGPGNLADQV
+197 KNNLSGPGNLADQV

-225 LQTINPIERLKVA
+225 LTTIDPIGRLKVA
-238 IRLIEKSI
+238 IRLIEKAI

-279 RKELGEESETAGMV
+279 KKELGEESETAATVREMR
-293 KELRDKIEKAGLP
+293 EKIDKAGLP
-306 EEARKEADKEL
+306 EEARKEAEKEL
-317 ARLEMVNP
+317 GRLEMVNP
-325 ASAEYTVIT
+325 ASAEYNVIT

-339 LASLPWSIATDD
+339 LAALPWSTMTVD
-351 RLDVREAAKILDRDH
+351 RLDVKDAARILDRDH

-375 ILEFLAVRQLKK
+375 ILEFLAVRQLKS

-418 FVRMSVGGM
+418 FVHMSVGGM

-441 GAMPGKVLQS
+441 GAMPGKIIQS

-490 NGAFTDLY
+490 NSTFTDLY
-498 LDLPFDLS
+498 LDLQFDLS

-521 EPLRDRMEILHLP
+521 DPLRDRMEILHLP

-543 IARQYLVPRQ
+543 IARQFLIPRQ
-553 IDGHGLTKSQIA
+553 IADHGLTKEQV
-565 ISDDA
+565 A
-570 ITEIIRGYTSDSGL
+570 ITEDALKEIIRGYTSDSGL

-593 ICRKVAKEIAMGKTK
+593 ICRKVAKDIVMGKA
-608 PRAVGAKDLQE
+608 RARTVDPKELQD
-619 FLGPIVYIPE
+619 FLGPIVYIQE
-629 VAERS
+629 VAERT
-634 DEIGISTGLAWTS
+634 DEVGVSTGLAWTS
-647 SGGEILFVEA
+647 SGGDILFIEA
-657 TRMKGNGGLTITGQL
+657 SRMKGNGVLSITGQL

-684 SYVKAHARAL
+684 TYVKSHAREL
-694 GIDEDAFEKVDI
+694 EIDETLFEKNDI

-718 GPSAGVTIATS
+718 GPSAGVTIVAA

-737 PIRHDIA
+737 PVRHDLA
-744 MTGEITLR
+744 MTGEVTLR

-771 GITTVL
+771 GITTVVL
-777 VPHKN
+777 PARN

-791 HIRKQLKVVFV
+791 YIRKQMKFVFV
-802 KEIADVLHA
+802 REVGEVLDA
-811 ALCSIVVA
+811 SLCKIVLA
-819 QTEAIPAEAKR
+819 KAEAIPVEARR
-830 ARARD
+830 ARVRERVQ
-835 GAAKRRDRVRP
+835 KRKERIKP
-846 RAAAAGGGT
+846 RAAAANGS
-855 RAGR
+855 RQPPR

>member
-1 MSSAGNPNKKNGP
+1 MTGQGNRKN
-14 EKGAPADKAALDRS
+14 AADKGNDRS
-28 ATEKV
+28 LEKSIAEKI
-33 AAAGARARVDMLA
+33 AAAGVRAHGEMLA
-46 CDIPAELPIIPL
+46 CDIPVELPVIPL

-104 PIEDLS
+104 PIEELS

-115 ARLVNKLNVS
+115 ARLVNKINVS
-125 GNTVQIILL
+125 GNTIQIILL
-134 GLRRFRIAQYVQTEP
+134 GLRRFRVASYLQTEP
-149 YLRARVACIDEKED
+149 YLKARVACIDEKEE
-163 ESMEANLMMGN
+163 ESMEANMLMGN

-184 LDARVP
+184 LDPRVP

-197 KNNLTGPGNLADQV
+197 KNNLSGPGNLADQV

-225 LQTINPIERLKVA
+225 LTTIDPMGRLKVA
-238 IRLIEKSI
+238 VRLIEKAI

-279 RKELGEESETAGMV
+279 KKELGEESETAATV
-293 KELRDKIEKAGLP
+293 REVREKIEKAGLP
-306 EEARKEADKEL
+306 EEARKEAEKEL
-317 ARLEMVNP
+317 GRPEMVNP
-325 ASAEYTVIT
+325 ASAESNVIP

-339 LASLPWSIATDD
+339 LSALPWSTMIGD
-351 RLDVREAAKILDRDH
+351 RLDVKDAARILDRDH

-375 ILEFLAVRQLKK
+375 ILEFLAVRQLKS

-441 GAMPGKVLQS
+441 GAMPGKIIQS

-490 NGAFTDLY
+490 NNTFTDLY
-498 LDLPFDLS
+498 LDLAFDLS

-521 EPLRDRMEILHLP
+521 DPLRDRMEILHLP

-543 IARQYLVPRQ
+543 IARQFLIPRQ
-553 IDGHGLTKSQIA
+553 ISEHGLTKDLLGITE
-565 ISDDA
+565 DA
-570 ITEIIRGYTSDSGL
+570 LKEIIRGYTSDSGL

-593 ICRKVAKEIAMGKTK
+593 ICRKVAKDIAMGK
-608 PRAVGAKDLQE
+608 PRARTVDAKDLQDY
-619 FLGPIVYIPE
+619 LGPIVYIPE
-629 VAERS
+629 VAERT
-634 DEIGISTGLAWTS
+634 DEVGVSTGLAWTS
-647 SGGEILFVEA
+647 AGGDILFIEA
-657 TRMKGNGGLTITGQL
+657 SRMKGSGALSITGQL

-684 SYVKAHARAL
+684 TYVKSHAREL
-694 GIDEDAFEKVDI
+694 GIDEALFEKTDI

-718 GPSAGVTIATS
+718 GPSAGVTIVAA

-737 PIRHDIA
+737 PVRHDIA
-744 MTGEITLR
+744 MTGEVPLR

-757 VGGLKEKILAARRA
+757 VGGIKEKILAARRCRQRHPP
-771 GITTVL
+771 GPTI
-777 VPHKN
+777 
-782 EKDLVDIPA
+782 
-791 HIRKQLKVVFV
+791 
-802 KEIADVLHA
+802 
-811 ALCSIVVA
+811 
-819 QTEAIPAEAKR
+819 
-830 ARARD
+830 
-835 GAAKRRDRVRP
+835 RP
-846 RAAAAGGGT
+846 RRPRKRIKGMPGVRLPLPRKPHQRHADRRSKPPKHKKKIFGEE
-855 RAGR
+855 

>member
-1 MSSAGNPNKKNGP
+1 MTAPRG
-14 EKGAPADKAALDRS
+14 KGPADPR
-28 ATEKV
+28 
-33 AAAGARARVDMLA
+33 AAAEKALPAAIRPSAELLE

-66 MVVNLQVVRKKNLN
+66 MVVNLQVVRKKNLS

-90 IGLVVQKSSSIDVP
+90 LGLVVQKSTSIEVP
-104 PIEDLS
+104 PIEELS
-110 SIGVA
+110 GIGVA

-125 GNTVQIILL
+125 GNTIQIILL
-134 GLRRFRIAQYVQTEP
+134 GLRRFRIAEYLQTEP
-149 YLRARVACIDEKED
+149 YLKARVACIDEREV
-163 ESMEANLMMGN
+163 ESMEANLLMGN
-174 ALHLLENLIQ
+174 ALHLMENLIQ
-184 LDARVP
+184 LDPRVP

-225 LQTINPIERLKVA
+225 LQTINPIDRLKVG

-265 AQREFFLREQLKVI
+265 AQREYFLREQMKVI
-279 RKELGEESETAGMV
+279 RKELGEDSETAAAV
-293 KELRDKIEKAGLP
+293 KDLRDKLERAVLP
-306 EEARKEADKEL
+306 EDARKEADKEL
-317 ARLEMVNP
+317 GRLEMVNP

-339 LASLPWSIATDD
+339 LATLPWSTETVD

-366 YDLEKVKDR
+366 YGLDKVKDR

-387 DMKGPILCFYG
+387 DMKSPILCFYG

-441 GAMPGKVLQS
+441 GAMPGKILQS
-451 LRRAGSRNPLFMI
+451 LRRAGTRNPLFMI
-464 DEVDKIGMDFRGD
+464 DEVDKIGSDFRGD

-490 NGAFTDLY
+490 NGTFTDLY

-506 RVMFITTANRLDTIP
+506 RIMFVTTANRLDTIP

-534 GYVEEEKLD
+534 GYVEEEKMD
-543 IARQYLVPRQ
+543 IARQYLIPRQ
-553 IDGHGLTKSQIA
+553 IEGHGLTRQQLG
-565 ISDDA
+565 ISDEA
-570 ITEIIRGYTSDSGL
+570 LAEMIHGYTADSGL

-593 ICRKVAKEIAMGKTK
+593 ICRKVAKEIAMGKAK
-608 PRAVGAKDLQE
+608 PRQVAPGDLQE
-619 FLGPIVYIPE
+619 FLGPVVYIPE
-629 VAERS
+629 VAERE
-634 DEIGISTGLAWTS
+634 DEVGVATGLAWTA
-647 SGGEILFVEA
+647 SGGDILFIEA
-657 TRMKGNGGLTITGQL
+657 TRMKGGGGLQITGQL

-684 SYVKAHARAL
+684 SFVKAHAQDLKIEA
-694 GIDEDAFEKVDI
+694 DAFEKCDL

-718 GPSAGVTIATS
+718 GPSAGITIAS
-729 LASLMSQR
+729 AIASLMSNR
-737 PIRHDIA
+737 PVRHQTA

-757 VGGLKEKILAARRA
+757 VGGIKEKILAARRA
-771 GITTVL
+771 GIETVL
-777 VPHKN
+777 MPSRN
-782 EKDLVDIPA
+782 EKDLADVPE
-791 HIRKQLKVVFV
+791 HLRKGLTLIFV
-802 KEIADVLHA
+802 KDIGEVLAA
-811 ALCSIVVA
+811 ALSPLVLA
-819 QTEAIPAEAKR
+819 PANGVEVEKP
-830 ARARD
+830 
-835 GAAKRRDRVRP
+835 RP
-846 RAAAAGGGT
+846 RDIGRGKRERSKP
-855 RAGR
+855 RAVSEERRGSR

>member
-1 MSSAGNPNKKNGP
+1 MSASSKKSGSDR
-14 EKGAPADKAALDRS
+14 GALDKSTAER
-28 ATEKV
+28 V
-33 AAAGARARVDMLA
+33 AAAGAKARVELLE
-46 CDIPAELPIIPL
+46 CDIPAELPVIPL

-80 LIRDMEPESI
+80 LIRDIEPESI
-90 IGLVVQKSSSIDVP
+90 IGLVVQKSSSAEVP

-125 GNTVQIILL
+125 GNTIQIILL
-134 GLRRFRIAQYVQTEP
+134 GLRRFKIAAYEQTEP
-149 YLRARVACIDEKED
+149 YLKARVACIDERED
-163 ESMEANLMMGN
+163 ESMEANLLMGN

-184 LDARVP
+184 LDPRVP
-190 GEILNLI
+190 AEILNLI

-216 FELEEKKEI
+216 FELEEKKTI
-225 LQTINPIERLKVA
+225 LQTIAPLDRLKVA

-265 AQREFFLREQLKVI
+265 AQREYFLREQLKVI
-279 RKELGEESETAGMV
+279 RKELGEESESAATV
-293 KELRDKIEKAGLP
+293 RELRDKIDKAGLP

-317 ARLEMVNP
+317 GRLEMINP

-334 TYLDW
+334 TYRDW
-339 LASLPWSIATDD
+339 LATLPWSTTTED
-351 RLDVREAAKILDRDH
+351 RLDVREASKILNRDH
-366 YDLEKVKDR
+366 YDLDKVKDR

-413 ALGRK
+413 ALGRR

-427 RDEAEIRG
+427 RDVAEIRG

-441 GAMPGKVLQS
+441 GAMPGKILQS
-451 LRRAGSRNPLFMI
+451 LRRAGSKNPLFMI

-490 NGAFTDLY
+490 NNSFTDLY
-498 LDLPFDLS
+498 LDLAFDLS

-521 EPLRDRMEILHLP
+521 DPLRDRMEILHLS

-553 IDGHGLTKSQIA
+553 IEGHGLSKEQLTIA
-565 ISDDA
+565 DDA
-570 ITEIIRGYTSDSGL
+570 VTEIIRGYTYDSGL
-584 RKLEQQIAT
+584 RKLEQQLAT
-593 ICRKVAKEIAMGKTK
+593 ICRKVAKEIAMGKIR
-608 PRAVGAKDLQE
+608 PRTVTARELSE
-619 FLGPIVYIPE
+619 YLGPIQHIPE
-629 VAERS
+629 VAERH
-634 DEIGISTGLAWTS
+634 DEVGVATGLAWTS
-647 SGGEILFVEA
+647 SGGDILFIEA
-657 TRMKGNGGLTITGQL
+657 TRMKGNGALSITGQL
-672 GDVMKE
+672 GEVMRE

-684 SYVKAHARAL
+684 SYVKAHALQL
-694 GIDEDAFEKVDI
+694 GIDEDAFAKLDI
-706 HIHVPAG
+706 HLHVPAG

-718 GPSAGVTIATS
+718 GPSAGITMAVA
-729 LASLMSQR
+729 LASMMSQR
-737 PIRHDIA
+737 PVRHDIA

-752 GKVLP
+752 GRVLA
-757 VGGLKEKILAARRA
+757 VGGVKEKLLAARRA

-777 VPHKN
+777 MPARN
-782 EKDLVDIPA
+782 EKDLVDIPP
-791 HIRKQLKVVFV
+791 HILKQIKVVPV
-802 KEIADVLHA
+802 REISDVMAA
-811 ALCSIVVA
+811 ALAPLTVA
-819 QTEAIPAEAKR
+819 T
-830 ARARD
+830 D
-835 GAAKRRDRVRP
+835 GAGPSDATTGGSRDTGGKRRERPKPRV
-846 RAAAAGGGT
+846 AAEDGT
-855 RAGR
+855 RSR

>member
-1 MSSAGNPNKKNGP
+1 MSGTGNHK
-14 EKGAPADKAALDRS
+14 KGAPDKALDKSTADKI
-28 ATEKV
+28 
-33 AAAGARARVDMLA
+33 AAAGMRAHGDMLA
-46 CDIPAELPIIPL
+46 CDIPAELPVIPL

-104 PIEDLS
+104 PIEELS
-110 SIGVA
+110 TIGVA
-115 ARLVNKLNVS
+115 ARLVNKINVS
-125 GNTVQIILL
+125 GNTIQIILL
-134 GLRRFRIAQYVQTEP
+134 GLRRFKIASYIQTEP
-149 YLRARVACIDEKED
+149 YLKARVACIDEKED
-163 ESMEANLMMGN
+163 ESMEANMLMGN

-184 LDARVP
+184 LDPRVP

-197 KNNLTGPGNLADQV
+197 KNNLSGPGNLADQV

-225 LQTINPIERLKVA
+225 LTTIDPIGRLKVA
-238 IRLIEKSI
+238 IRLIEKAI

-279 RKELGEESETAGMV
+279 KKELGEESETAATV
-293 KELRDKIEKAGLP
+293 RELREKIDKAGLP
-306 EEARKEADKEL
+306 EEAKKEAEKEL
-317 ARLEMVNP
+317 GRLEMVNP
-325 ASAEYTVIT
+325 ASAEYNVIT

-339 LASLPWSIATDD
+339 LATLPWATLTVD
-351 RLDVREAAKILDRDH
+351 RLDVKDASRILDRDH

-375 ILEFLAVRQLKK
+375 ILEFLAVRQLKS

-441 GAMPGKVLQS
+441 GAMPGKIIQS

-490 NGAFTDLY
+490 NGTFTDLY
-498 LDLPFDLS
+498 LDLQFDLS

-521 EPLRDRMEILHLP
+521 DPLRDRMEILHLP

-543 IARQYLVPRQ
+543 IARQFLIPRQ
-553 IDGHGLTKSQIA
+553 VSDHGLTKEQIS
-565 ISDDA
+565 ISEDA
-570 ITEIIRGYTSDSGL
+570 LKEIIRGYTSDSGL

-593 ICRKVAKEIAMGKTK
+593 ICRKIAKDIAMGKPKARTVD
-608 PRAVGAKDLQE
+608 PKDLGD

-629 VAERS
+629 VAERT
-634 DEIGISTGLAWTS
+634 DEVGVSTGLAWTS
-647 SGGEILFVEA
+647 SGGDILFIEA
-657 TRMKGNGGLTITGQL
+657 SRMKGNGVLSITGQL

-678 SAQAAL
+678 SAQAAMT
-684 SYVKAHARAL
+684 YVKSHSREL
-694 GIDEDAFEKVDI
+694 EIDEGLFEKTDI

-718 GPSAGVTIATS
+718 GPSAGVTIVAA

-737 PIRHDIA
+737 PVRHDLA
-744 MTGEITLR
+744 MTGEVTLR

-757 VGGLKEKILAARRA
+757 VGGIKEKILAARRA

-777 VPHKN
+777 MPARN

-791 HIRKQLKVVFV
+791 HIRKQLKFVFV
-802 KEIADVLHA
+802 KEVGEVLDH
-811 ALCSIVVA
+811 ALCSIVLA
-819 QTEAIPAEAKR
+819 KAEAIPVEVRR
-830 ARARD
+830 ARVRERVQ
-835 GAAKRRDRVRP
+835 KRKERVKP
-846 RAAAAGGGT
+846 RAAAANGT
-855 RAGR
+855 RQVPR

>member
-1 MSSAGNPNKKNGP
+1 MSQSKKSPERAGSERP
-14 EKGAPADKAALDRS
+14 APQTTRPQAEIL
-28 ATEKV
+28 E
-33 AAAGARARVDMLA
+33 
-46 CDIPAELPIIPL
+46 CDIPAELPVIPL

-66 MVVNLQVVRKKNLN
+66 MVVNLQVVRKKNLS

-90 IGLVVQKSSSIDVP
+90 IGLVVQKSTSIEVP
-104 PIEDLS
+104 PVEELS
-110 SIGVA
+110 TIGVA
-115 ARLVNKLNVS
+115 ARLVNRLNVS
-125 GNTVQIILL
+125 GNTIQIILL
-134 GLRRFRIAQYVQTEP
+134 GLRRFRIAEYLQTEP
-149 YLRARVACIDEKED
+149 YLRARVACIDEREV
-163 ESMEANLMMGN
+163 ESMEANLLMGN

-184 LDARVP
+184 LDPRVP

-225 LQTINPIERLKVA
+225 LQTINPIDRLKVA

-246 GLAKAG
+246 GLSKAG

-265 AQREFFLREQLKVI
+265 AQREYFLREQMKVI
-279 RKELGEESETAGMV
+279 RKELGEESESAGAV
-293 KELRDKIEKAGLP
+293 KDLREKIEKANLP
-306 EEARKEADKEL
+306 EEARKEAEKEMG
-317 ARLEMVNP
+317 RLEMVNP

-339 LASLPWSIATDD
+339 LATLPWSIETTD

-366 YDLEKVKDR
+366 YGLEKVKDR

-387 DMKGPILCFYG
+387 DMKSPILCFYG

-441 GAMPGKVLQS
+441 GAMPGKILQS
-451 LRRAGSRNPLFMI
+451 LRRAASRNPLFMI
-464 DEVDKIGMDFRGD
+464 DEVDKIGSDFRGD

-490 NGAFTDLY
+490 NFSFTDLY

-506 RVMFITTANRLDTIP
+506 KVMFVTTANRLDTIP

-534 GYVEEEKLD
+534 GYVEEEKMD
-543 IARQYLVPRQ
+543 IARQYLIPRQ
-553 IDGHGLTKSQIA
+553 LDAHGLTKEQLK
-565 ISDDA
+565 ISDDGLA
-570 ITEIIRGYTSDSGL
+570 DIIHGYTSDSGL

-593 ICRKVAKEIAMGKTK
+593 ICRKVAKAIAMGHTK
-608 PRAVGAKDLQE
+608 PRSITPDSLQE
-619 FLGPIVYIPE
+619 HLGPVVFIPE
-629 VAERS
+629 VAERT
-634 DEIGISTGLAWTS
+634 DEIGVATGLAWTS
-647 SGGEILFVEA
+647 SGGDILFIEA
-657 TRMKGNGGLTITGQL
+657 TRMKGNGGLLITGQL

-684 SYVKAHARAL
+684 SYVKAHATDL
-694 GIDEDAFEKVDI
+694 GIDADAFEKFDI

-718 GPSAGVTIATS
+718 GPSAGITIATAI
-729 LASLMSQR
+729 ASLMSNR
-737 PIRHDIA
+737 PVRHQIA

-757 VGGLKEKILAARRA
+757 VGGIKEKILAARRA
-771 GITTVL
+771 GIETVL
-777 VPHKN
+777 MPVKN
-782 EKDLVDIPA
+782 EKDLLDVPEHLRKPLTLVPVKDIS
-791 HIRKQLKVVFV
+791 
-802 KEIADVLHA
+802 EVLGA
-811 ALCSIVVA
+811 ALSPLVLARTESIPG
-819 QTEAIPAEAKR
+819 EARK
-830 ARARD
+830 ARLRES
-835 GAAKRRDRVRP
+835 GGRRRDRIKP
-846 RAAAAGGGT
+846 RAIAQD
-855 RAGR
+855 RRQGR

>member
-1 MSSAGNPNKKNGP
+1 MTAP
-14 EKGAPADKAALDRS
+14 KGKGPADPKLVAG
-28 ATEKV
+28 EKITPASV
-33 AAAGARARVDMLA
+33 RPSPELLE
-46 CDIPAELPIIPL
+46 CDIPSELPIIPL

-66 MVVNLQVVRKKNLN
+66 MVVNLQVVRKKNLS

-90 IGLVVQKSSSIDVP
+90 LGLVVQKSTSIEVP
-104 PIEDLS
+104 PIEELS
-110 SIGVA
+110 GIGVA

-125 GNTVQIILL
+125 GNTIQIILL
-134 GLRRFRIAQYVQTEP
+134 GLRRFRIAEYLQTEP
-149 YLRARVACIDEKED
+149 YLKARVACIDEREV
-163 ESMEANLMMGN
+163 ESMEANLLMGN
-174 ALHLLENLIQ
+174 ALHLMENLIQ
-184 LDARVP
+184 LDPRVP

-225 LQTINPIERLKVA
+225 LQTINPIDRLKVG

-265 AQREFFLREQLKVI
+265 AQREYFLREQMKVI
-279 RKELGEESETAGMV
+279 RKELGEESETAAAV
-293 KELRDKIEKAGLP
+293 RDLRDKLDRAVLP

-317 ARLEMVNP
+317 GRLEMVNP

-339 LASLPWSIATDD
+339 LATLPWSTETVD

-366 YDLEKVKDR
+366 YGLEKVKDR

-387 DMKGPILCFYG
+387 DMKSPILCFYG

-441 GAMPGKVLQS
+441 GAMPGKIVQS
-451 LRRAGSRNPLFMI
+451 LRRAGTRNPLFMI
-464 DEVDKIGMDFRGD
+464 DEVDKIGSDFRGD

-490 NGAFTDLY
+490 NSTFTDLY

-506 RVMFITTANRLDTIP
+506 RVMFVTTANRLDTIP

-534 GYVEEEKLD
+534 GYVEEEKMD
-543 IARQYLVPRQ
+543 IARQYLIPRQ
-553 IDGHGLTKSQIA
+553 IDAHGLTLQQLG
-565 ISDDA
+565 ISDEA
-570 ITEIIRGYTSDSGL
+570 LAEMIHGYTADSGL

-593 ICRKVAKEIAMGKTK
+593 ICRKVAKEIAMGKAK
-608 PRAVGAKDLQE
+608 PRQVAPADLQE
-619 FLGPIVYIPE
+619 FLGPVVYIPE
-629 VAERS
+629 MAERE
-634 DEIGISTGLAWTS
+634 DEIGVATGLAWTA
-647 SGGEILFVEA
+647 SGGDILFIEA
-657 TRMKGNGGLTITGQL
+657 TRMKGGGGLQITGQL

-684 SYVKAHARAL
+684 SFVKAHAVELKIEA
-694 GIDEDAFEKVDI
+694 DAFEKYDL

-718 GPSAGVTIATS
+718 GPSAGITIAS
-729 LASLMSQR
+729 AIASLMSNR
-737 PIRHDIA
+737 PVRHQTA

-757 VGGLKEKILAARRA
+757 VGGIKEKILAARRA
-771 GITTVL
+771 GIETVL
-777 VPHKN
+777 MPSRN
-782 EKDLVDIPA
+782 EKDLADVPE
-791 HIRKQLKVVFV
+791 HLRKGLTLIFV
-802 KEIADVLHA
+802 KDIAEVLAA
-811 ALCSIVVA
+811 ALSPLVLAPNAVV
-819 QTEAIPAEAKR
+819 EAETRKSREATK
-830 ARARD
+830 
-835 GAAKRRDRVRP
+835 GRRDRVKP
-846 RAAAAGGGT
+846 RAVAEDRRGST
-855 RAGR
+855 R

>member
-1 MSSAGNPNKKNGP
+1 MSASSKKSGSDR
-14 EKGAPADKAALDRS
+14 GALDKSTAER
-28 ATEKV
+28 V
-33 AAAGARARVDMLA
+33 AAAGAKARVELLE
-46 CDIPAELPIIPL
+46 CDIPAELPVIPL

-80 LIRDMEPESI
+80 LIRDIEPESI
-90 IGLVVQKSSSIDVP
+90 IGLVVQKSSSAEVP

-125 GNTVQIILL
+125 GNTIQIILL
-134 GLRRFRIAQYVQTEP
+134 GLRRFKIAAYEQTEP
-149 YLRARVACIDEKED
+149 YLKARVACIDERED
-163 ESMEANLMMGN
+163 ESMEANLLMGN

-184 LDARVP
+184 LDPRVP
-190 GEILNLI
+190 AEILNLI

-216 FELEEKKEI
+216 FELEEKKTI
-225 LQTINPIERLKVA
+225 LQTIAPLDRLKVA

-265 AQREFFLREQLKVI
+265 AQREYFLREQLKVI
-279 RKELGEESETAGMV
+279 RKELGEESESAATV
-293 KELRDKIEKAGLP
+293 RELRDKIDKAGLP

-317 ARLEMVNP
+317 GRLEMINP

-339 LASLPWSIATDD
+339 LATLPWSTTTED
-351 RLDVREAAKILDRDH
+351 RLDVREASKILNRDH
-366 YDLEKVKDR
+366 YDLDKVKDR

-413 ALGRK
+413 ALGRR

-441 GAMPGKVLQS
+441 GAMPGKILQS
-451 LRRAGSRNPLFMI
+451 LRRAGSKNPLFMI

-490 NGAFTDLY
+490 NNSFTDLY
-498 LDLPFDLS
+498 LDLAFDLS

-521 EPLRDRMEILHLP
+521 DPLRDRMEILHLP

-553 IDGHGLTKSQIA
+553 IEGHGLSKEQLTIA
-565 ISDDA
+565 DDA
-570 ITEIIRGYTSDSGL
+570 VTEIIRGYTYDSGL
-584 RKLEQQIAT
+584 RKLEQQLAT
-593 ICRKVAKEIAMGKTK
+593 ICRKVAKEIAMGKMR
-608 PRAVGAKDLQE
+608 PRTVTARELSE
-619 FLGPIVYIPE
+619 YLGPIQHIPE
-629 VAERS
+629 VAERH
-634 DEIGISTGLAWTS
+634 DEVGVATGLAWTS
-647 SGGEILFVEA
+647 SGGDILFIEA
-657 TRMKGNGGLTITGQL
+657 TRMKGNGALSITGQL
-672 GDVMKE
+672 GDVMRE

-684 SYVKAHARAL
+684 SYVKAHALQL
-694 GIDEDAFEKVDI
+694 GIDEDAFAKLDI
-706 HIHVPAG
+706 HLHVPAG

-718 GPSAGVTIATS
+718 GPSAGITMAVA
-729 LASLMSQR
+729 LASMMSQR
-737 PIRHDIA
+737 PVRHDIA

-752 GKVLP
+752 GRVLA
-757 VGGLKEKILAARRA
+757 VGGVKEKLLAARRA

-777 VPHKN
+777 MPARN
-782 EKDLVDIPA
+782 EKDLVDIPP
-791 HIRKQLKVVFV
+791 HILKQIKVVPV
-802 KEIADVLHA
+802 REISDVMAA
-811 ALCSIVVA
+811 ALAPLTVA
-819 QTEAIPAEAKR
+819 TDGTGPSDATTGGS
-830 ARARD
+830 RD
-835 GAAKRRDRVRP
+835 TGGKRRERPKPRVAAEDGTRP
-846 RAAAAGGGT
+846 R
-855 RAGR
+855 